1 MTDFVVLK
9 LSDGSDIV
17 GKLYEEKSGG
27 VVVEDALELKL
38 SYDEY
43 DDKST
48 LHFVKYSMYTKEFDV
63 FFPNS
68 KISFISKAPLD
79 NLVKYYNVSLK
90 DIKKYWVNHMEKGLS
105 TINKTFEKAY
115 SNSKKSKELDEKT
128 LMDFYENYMNK
139 KIH

>member
-27 VVVEDALELKL
+27 IVVQDALELKL

-43 DDKST
+43 DDKNT
-48 LHFVKYSMYTKEFDV
+48 LHFIKYSMYTKEFDV

-79 NLVKYYNVSLK
+79 SLVKYYNISLK
-90 DIKKYWVNHMEKGLS
+90 DIKKYWVKHMEKGLS
-105 TINKTFEKAY
+105 TINKSFEKAY
-115 SNSKKSKELDEKT
+115 NKKSTELDEKT
-128 LMDFYENYMNK
+128 LTDFYENNMDK